1 MAGRRGAA
9 AGRRPPSGRG
19 FYPDAGAPSG
29 RPRGGSAGGWEP
41 AFAPLCRNPGAAQ
54 NEELLVD
61 VCESLWDEG
70 LRFGL
75 DLAGC
80 TNPHFGR
87 ALAARIRGLARR
99 RPELRSHGPVDDD
112 GLARLYEGAR
122 AGALPTIAEGCGL
135 PLLESLWMGVPV
147 VCSDI
152 PALVEGASG
161 GGCLTLPVG
170 DRSAWKDGLRRI
182 LTDDGLHSRLASE
195 AGSRPLPTWADAART
210 VSAALAA

>member
-1 MAGRRGAA
+1 
-9 AGRRPPSGRG
+9 
-19 FYPDAGAPSG
+19 
-29 RPRGGSAGGWEP
+29 
-41 AFAPLCRNPGAAQ
+41 
-54 NEELLVD
+54 LLVD

-75 DLAGC
+75 DLAGR

-122 AGALPTIAEGCGL
+122 ACALPTIAEGCGL

-210 VSAALAA
+210 VSAALAG